1 MDDKAANK
9 SVTYV
14 YDFVGN
20 ITAVKTYLYTT
31 GALGSPLTT
40 QNYTYNS
47 QNQRTDLGYDASG
60 NLTSLNG
67 YTFTWS
73 GRRLTAAINANT
85 NILHTYT
92 HNGIRTS
99 KTVNGT
105 TTYYE
110 VDENNNVVKQYELV
124 NDAETNVIEFV
135 YDSSNSPIYFTYNN
149 ATYYY
154 EKTCREILLL
164 YLTTAAVLKHSIE
177 GDFNRVAV
185 SEVENLADGDGSGR
199 VQR

>member
-1 MDDKAANK
+1 MAPIKAMGKKAAAL
-9 SVTYV
+9 Y
-14 YDFVGN
+14 FARN
-20 ITAVKTYLYTT
+20 IAWRVKGISNRLV
-31 GALGSPLTT
+31 S
-40 QNYTYNS
+40 
-47 QNQRTDLGYDASG
+47 SG

-73 GRRLTAAINANT
+73 GRRLAAAVNANT
-85 NILHTYT
+85 DISYTYN

-154 EKTCREILLL
+154 EKNLQGDIVAIL
-164 YLTTAAVLKHSIE
+164 
-177 GDFNRVAV
+177 
-185 SEVENLADGDGSGR
+185 DGSGGIKALDR
-199 VQR
+199 GRF

>member
-1 MDDKAANK
+1 MGRFCVLTLSEDNVAYTNPIANCID
-9 SVTYV
+9 TYNRPSI
-14 YDFVGN
+14 F
-20 ITAVKTYLYTT
+20 TTVKTYLYST
-31 GALGSPLTT
+31 GTLGSPLTT
-40 QNYTYNS
+40 QSYTYNS
-47 QNQRTDLGYDASG
+47 QNRRTDLGYDASG

-73 GRRLTAAINANT
+73 GRKLTAAVNANT
-85 NILHTYT
+85 DISYTYN

-154 EKTCREILLL
+154 EKNLQGDIVAIL
-164 YLTTAAVLKHSIE
+164 
-177 GDFNRVAV
+177 
-185 SEVENLADGDGSGR
+185 DGSGGIKALDR
-199 VQR
+199 GRF